1 MVGCLICFIG
11 SLIYNEI
18 IVLNIFNLDSDT
30 EKEINERALNEEFE
44 DREILTKEINKQ
56 RQLLIEQLEK
66 QDNQN

>member
-1 MVGCLICFIG
+1 M
-11 SLIYNEI
+11 
-18 IVLNIFNLDSDT
+18 LNIFNLDSDT